1 MQYNPKN
8 KNIRRG
14 NISLRYSSKDGKIFN
29 LEHSHRKI
37 EKLYFEKIK
46 IDETRISTYFPIGS
60 KWRVMSAWSYNW
72 DIKSSMEDLF
82 GIEYDSCCWK
92 TRLIYSRYLDR
103 VPGQGLISSPHSG
116 LDREGSVQIQILLKG
131 MGSLGP
137 RVDELMS
144 SMIKGLNFG
153 ET

>member
-1 MQYNPKN
+1 
-8 KNIRRG
+8 
-14 NISLRYSSKDGKIFN
+14 
-29 LEHSHRKI
+29 
-37 EKLYFEKIK
+37 
-46 IDETRISTYFPIGS
+46 
-60 KWRVMSAWSYNW
+60 MSAWSYNW

-92 TRLIYSRYLDR
+92 ARLIYSRYLDR
-103 VPGQGLISSPHSG
+103 VPGQGLISSPYSG
-116 LDREGSVQIQILLKG
+116 LDREESFQIQILLKG

-137 RVDELMS
+137 KVDKLMS